1 MAIRIQLRENEPVDK
16 ALRKLKRLCANEGI
30 YSGFKARKFY
40 EKPSERRRRKEK
52 ERMKVIRIANR
63 MREQM

>member
-1 MAIRIQLRENEPVDK
+1 LAIRIQLRDNEPVDK

>member
-1 MAIRIQLRENEPVDK
+1 MAIRIQLRDNEPVDK